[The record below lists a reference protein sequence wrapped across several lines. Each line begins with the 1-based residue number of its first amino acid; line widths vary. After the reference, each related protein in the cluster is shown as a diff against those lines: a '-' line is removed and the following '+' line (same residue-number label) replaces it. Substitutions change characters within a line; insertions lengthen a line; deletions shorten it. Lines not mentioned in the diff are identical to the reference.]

1 MVVDGRG
8 SKCGNIYKK
17 VADGSASKGDVFTKM
32 VADGRGSK
40 CNIFT
45 KMVTDGR
52 VSKCDIFTE
61 KSQMEVL
68 PSVTYLQKRAKGPR
82 WDWVS
87 PDSPGNSTSHVASW
101 ISKGKIGCAP
111 VIIKNNRSFSLW

>member
-1 MVVDGRG
+1 MVVDRSG
-8 SKCGNIYKK
+8 SKCGNIYQK
-17 VADGSASKGDVFTKM
+17 VANGSASKGDIFTKM

-45 KMVTDGR
+45 
-52 VSKCDIFTE
+52 E

-68 PSVTYLQKRAKGPR
+68 PSATYLQKRAKGLR

-87 PDSPGNSTSHVASW
+87 PDIYPPFKGVTSQH
-101 ISKGKIGCAP
+101 G
-111 VIIKNNRSFSLW
+111 

>member
-1 MVVDGRG
+1 MVADGRG
-8 SKCGNIYKK
+8 SKHENIYEK
-17 VADGSASKGDVFTKM
+17 VANGNASKGDVFTKM

-45 KMVTDGR
+45 
-52 VSKCDIFTE
+52 E

-68 PSVTYLQKRAKGPR
+68 PSTTYLQKRAKGLR

-87 PDSPGNSTSHVASW
+87 PDNT
-101 ISKGKIGCAP
+101 
-111 VIIKNNRSFSLW
+111 